1 MFFTV
6 LKIDNNYCCLETPA
20 HIWYIIARKLNGEA
34 TPQEELELIDLL
46 QQDEELQQQY
56 DVLVHIWKEKH
67 GYIND
72 EDNTNARDTI
82 SRIINR
88 AAIEADDP
96 EIDPFREKRRRRRR
110 ISLILSSFIIVL
122 AAGWFWLSNKPAT
135 AIDKKTEQDPIVANK
150 GSRSRSLLPD
160 GTTVWLNAGSKLH
173 YENDFNGSSREVRL
187 EGEAFFDV
195 VKQVDRPF
203 IVHTSGIDI
212 RVLGTAFN
220 VKSYPED
227 KTVETTLYRGLVQV
241 SRQEDIEKKPIQLK
255 PNEKLILPKQAA
267 KEEEKLSEEKT
278 ALVKKA
284 PASFII
290 THIDSTKK
298 ESERFETAWLYSRL
312 EFRGN
317 SFEELAHKLER
328 WYNVTILFAD
338 EKVKQL
344 NVTGSLENE
353 TVEQAFIALKEA
365 FPINYKINNN
375 EILVSSSK

>member
-1 MFFTV
+1 M
-6 LKIDNNYCCLETPA
+6 
-20 HIWYIIARKLNGEA
+20 R
-34 TPQEELELIDLL
+34 
-46 QQDEELQQQY
+46 QDEELQQQY

-72 EDNTNARDTI
+72 EDNTNARNTI

-88 AAIEADDP
+88 AAVESDDT
-96 EIDPFREKRRRRRR
+96 EIFSTRRKRWNRRR
-110 ISLILSSFIIVL
+110 IFLTASSFIL
-122 AAGWFWLSNKPAT
+122 LLTAGWFWLSSKPVD
-135 AIDKKTEQDPIVANK
+135 AIAKKAEQQDPIVANN

-241 SRQEDIEKKPIQLK
+241 SRQEDIAKKPIQLK

-267 KEEEKLSEEKT
+267 KEEVKLSEAKT
-278 ALVKKA
+278 PLAKQT

-312 EFRGN
+312 EFRGD

-328 WYNVTILFAD
+328 WYNVTIVFAD
-338 EKVKQL
+338 EKVKYL
-344 NVTGSLENE
+344 NFNGSFEKEN
-353 TVEQAFIALKEA
+353 VDQAFKALQAAVPLFK
-365 FPINYKINNN
+365 YKIKDN
-375 EILVSSSK
+375 EISVGLSQ